1 MAGLWRWK
9 NKLNQRI
16 MKIDQK
22 KVLHLTLRKEPF
34 NEIRSG
40 EKTIEYRDY
49 KNHWIKRLMNPNGS
63 FKTYDLIL
71 FKNGYQAQA
80 PEILVEFKGIKIN
93 KDSEWGEVFEIELGK
108 LVGEEN
114 IRG

>member
-1 MAGLWRWK
+1 MK
-9 NKLNQRI
+9 NTE
-16 MKIDQK
+16 K

-34 NEIRSG
+34 DDIRSG

-49 KNHWIKRLMNPNGS
+49 KEHWIKRLMNADGS
-63 FKTYDLIL
+63 FKSYDLVL

-80 PEILVEFKGIKIN
+80 PEILVECKGISIGQ
-93 KDSEWGEVFEIELGK
+93 DDWGEVFEIELGK

-114 IRG
+114 MRG